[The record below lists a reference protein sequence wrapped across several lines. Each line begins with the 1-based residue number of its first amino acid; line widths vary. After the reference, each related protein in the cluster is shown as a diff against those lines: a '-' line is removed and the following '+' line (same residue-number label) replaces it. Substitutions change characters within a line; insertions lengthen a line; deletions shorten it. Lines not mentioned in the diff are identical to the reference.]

1 MNMTATETHTAR
13 KTHRCQWCWQCIEVG
28 TKYRRYRFYDGG
40 DVGTVK
46 MPRSATTPC
55 RWPQRRKADAS
66 NGHPGKNDRS
76 PTAVELCGNRRSVSD
91 ARARL
96 LPGRR
101 ASVRETC

>member
-46 MPRSATTPC
+46 MHPECHDAMQVAAAEEGGCVEWTPGQERPQPNVVNSAD
-55 RWPQRRKADAS
+55 PQGSAGMQS
-66 NGHPGKNDRS
+66 
-76 PTAVELCGNRRSVSD
+76 
-91 ARARL
+91 
-96 LPGRR
+96 
-101 ASVRETC
+101 